1 MPSSSEDLKR
11 AEFHLRLTDD
21 QLATLKSKA
30 RIAGMSASEFVIACA
45 VEGRTSFSFARPPAR
60 EDRDAPNSEDSK
72 RHCRW
77 RTTNKTVVLKV
88 RIDEQKNEEISEL
101 ARRAGISKAEYVRRA
116 IGNKPIVVIDRDL
129 LAATLGELN
138 KQGGNLNQMAR
149 KMNLVA
155 AIAWRDDVDGSA
167 IDQLV
172 YELAADNERTRT
184 SVNDAVS
191 AVRDLMLAARGRLG
205 DEAQHGN
212 D

>member
-1 MPSSSEDLKR
+1 MQSANEGPKR
-11 AEFHLRLTDD
+11 AEFHLRLTED

-45 VEGRTSFSFARPPAR
+45 VEGRTSFTFALPPTR
-60 EDRDAPNSEDSK
+60 EQRGASKPEDSN
-72 RHCRW
+72 RQRRW

-88 RIDEQKNEEISEL
+88 RIDEQKNEELSRL
-101 ARRAGISKAEYVRRA
+101 AERAGISKAEYVRRA
-116 IGNKPIVVIDRDL
+116 IENKPIVVIDRDL
-129 LAATLGELN
+129 LAAMLGELN

-172 YELAADNERTRT
+172 YEIAADNERTRT
-184 SVNDAVS
+184 SVNDAAT

-205 DEAQHGN
+205 DEGQHG
-212 D
+212 DD